1 MIIILMNQ
9 QFVDREEEIS
19 FLEQR
24 FNSNSPEFIILYGRR
39 RVGKTEIIKQFIK
52 DKNSIYFLADRRP
65 EIDNIK
71 EMQKNMAE
79 FLGDSLF
86 EKAEFRDYIELFK
99 EFAERVG
106 DKRIIFAIDEFPYLM
121 EGNKAITSIFQKIW
135 DEYLAK
141 TKIFLIICGSS
152 ISMMESLMGYKNPIY
167 GRRTGQW
174 KVELLGFR
182 NAKRFFP
189 RYNIDNQIRVFSILD
204 GIPLYLLQFD
214 DRKELMENIKE
225 KILSK
230 GSFLYIEPEFLLKEE
245 LREPRNYFSIL
256 KSISFGN
263 TTFGEIINHTQLDKT
278 LISKYLD
285 VLFSLHLIEKI
296 YPLTTRKEKTRDT
309 RYRISD
315 NFFDFWFRFVYPNK
329 GNIEE
334 GKIDAVEET
343 IKNEFNSFVGR
354 KFERICQEYLKESN
368 RKNILS
374 LKAEKIGSWWHKDRE
389 IDIVALNEK
398 TKEILFCECKWQ
410 DKADAKKILAELKEK
425 AKFVDWNNDKR
436 KEHYAIFAKSFKER
450 FKESNVLL
458 FDLKD
463 IEKIL

>member
-1 MIIILMNQ
+1 MNQ
-9 QFVDREEEIS
+9 QFIDREEELS
-19 FLEQR
+19 FFEQR
-24 FNSNSPEFIILYGRR
+24 FDSNSSEFIILYGRR

-52 DKNSIYFLADRRP
+52 DKKSIYFLADRRP

-79 FLGDSLF
+79 FLKDSLF
-86 EKAEFRDYIELFK
+86 EKAEFKNYIELFK
-99 EFAERVG
+99 EFARSIG
-106 DKRIIFAIDEFPYLM
+106 NQRIVFVIDEFSYLM

-174 KVELLGFR
+174 KVELLKFKDAR
-182 NAKRFFP
+182 KFLP
-189 RYNIDNQIRVFSILD
+189 RYDIENQIRAFSILD

-214 DRKELMENIKE
+214 DKKELMENIKQ
-225 KILSK
+225 KILNK

-278 LISKYLD
+278 MISKYLD
-285 VLFSLHLIEKI
+285 TLFSLHLIERI
-296 YPLTTRKEKTRDT
+296 YPITSRKEKARDT
-309 RYRISD
+309 RYRIND
-315 NFFDFWFRFVYPNK
+315 NFFDFWFRFVYPNR
-329 GNIEE
+329 GDIEE
-334 GKIDAVEET
+334 GKGEAIEEI
-343 IKNEFNSFVGR
+343 IKNEFNSFIGR
-354 KFERICQEYLKESN
+354 KFEAICKESLMEAY
-368 RKNILS
+368 RKNTIS
-374 LKAEKIGSWWHKDRE
+374 FKIEKISSWWHKDRE
-389 IDIVALNEK
+389 IDIIALNEQR
-398 TKEILFCECKWQ
+398 KEILFAECKWQ
-410 DKADAKKILAELKEK
+410 DKVDAKRILEELKEK
-425 AKFVDWNNDKR
+425 SKFVEWNNNR
-436 KEHYAIFAKSFKER
+436 RESFAIFAKSFKER
-450 FKESNVLL
+450 IKEPNLFL

-463 IEKIL
+463 MEKALK